1 LPGILLISL
10 VWYGATLARDGR
22 IDVGQLVT
30 VYSAATL
37 MLFPLRH
44 FEEIAMAYSFSRPSA
59 QRAVRV
65 LSLHRS
71 AQEATVEGV
80 APTGDLYDPATG
92 LMAPRGQFTAV
103 VCGDPDEAGRLADR
117 LGGHAET
124 GEEDDRAAAAAPSV
138 LLGGVA
144 LDEIPLD

>member
-1 LPGILLISL
+1 
-10 VWYGATLARDGR
+10 RDGR

-30 VYSAATL
+30 VYSAVTL

-65 LSLHRS
+65 LSLRRS
-71 AQEATVEGV
+71 DRAATEAGV
-80 APTGDLYDPATG
+80 PSGDLYDPATG
-92 LMAPRGQFTAV
+92 LMAPQGQFTAV
-103 VCGDPDEAGRLADR
+103 VCGDPDEAGRLAER

-124 GEEDDRAAAAAPSV
+124 GDQDTDTEERKKAPSV
-138 LLGGVA
+138 LL
-144 LDEIPLD
+144 